1 MKEVKNNMVE
11 MQWNAD
17 GFIETR
23 RLGFISAVHQYGNVS
38 VAFRDGKIYT
48 HISEDGSVI
57 SFKDLVR
64 EIKGA
69 VKEKD
74 ADYPYFYEDYAE
86 IYDGKD
92 FVDGTLNFLGIED
105 NKQDMLDRLD
115 DLGGYWVVT
124 ETNSL

>member
-1 MKEVKNNMVE
+1 MKVVKNSMVE

-17 GFIETR
+17 GFIETK
-23 RLGFISAVHQYGNVS
+23 RLGFISAVHQYGNVP

-48 HISEDGSVI
+48 HISEEGNVI
-57 SFKDLVR
+57 SFKDLVGA
-64 EIKGA
+64 IKGA

-92 FVDGTLNFLGIED
+92 FVEGTINFLGIDDSKE
-105 NKQDMLDRLD
+105 DMLDRIN
-115 DLGGYWVVT
+115 DLSGYWVVT